1 MANFLNNSRGTSW
14 LLIGLVAFMAL
25 MTMANFYLLM
35 ETRNAQPATA
45 GELALV
51 PTDAPAPIFVR
62 LGPLTVNLRND
73 AYGQRLLYTSLT
85 LRVDDGKTAEILAAH
100 MPEVHSRLLL
110 LLAAQ
115 NADDMTSV
123 DGKAILSE
131 KILALFEQPFTE
143 PQPPLAISAVL
154 FTDFIVQ

>member
-1 MANFLNNSRGTSW
+1 MANFLNNSRATSW
-14 LLIGLVAFMAL
+14 LLIVLAAFLTL
-25 MTMANFYLLM
+25 MTVANFYLLL
-35 ETRNAQPATA
+35 ETRNAQPAT
-45 GELALV
+45 EQTALV
-51 PTDAPAPIFVR
+51 PADAPEPIFVR

-85 LRVDDGKTAEILAAH
+85 LRVEDATTQEILAAH

-131 KILALFEQPFTE
+131 KILALFEQPLTD

>member
-1 MANFLNNSRGTSW
+1 MANFLSNSRGTTW
-14 LLIGLVAFMAL
+14 LLIALSAFLAL

-35 ETRNAQPATA
+35 ETRNAQPAT
-45 GELALV
+45 EQEALLSA
-51 PTDAPAPIFVR
+51 DAPPPIFVR

-85 LRVDDGKTAEILAAH
+85 LRVDDEATQEVLSAH

-110 LLAAQ
+110 LLSAQ

-131 KILALFEQPFTE
+131 KILTLFEQPFTD

>member
-1 MANFLNNSRGTSW
+1 MANPLNSSSITNW
-14 LLIGLVAFMAL
+14 LIIAVLLLLTLLSVG
-25 MTMANFYLLM
+25 NFYLLL
-35 ETRNAQPATA
+35 EGRNSQGIGLPGSVIQT
-45 GELALV
+45 ES
-51 PTDAPAPIFVR
+51 PTPIFIK

-73 AYGQRLLYTSLT
+73 SFGQRLLYTSLT
-85 LRVDDGKTAEILAAH
+85 LRVDNEATRDIVTAH

-110 LLAAQ
+110 LLSAQ
-115 NADDMTSV
+115 NAEDMTSA

-131 KILALFEQPFTE
+131 KILALFEEPLAD

>member
-1 MANFLNNSRGTSW
+1 MAKFFNNSRGTTW
-14 LLIGLVAFMAL
+14 LLVILMGFLAL
-25 MTMANFYLLM
+25 MTMANFYLLL
-35 ETRNAQPATA
+35 ETRNAQPAA
-45 GELALV
+45 VRAV
-51 PTDAPAPIFVR
+51 MAPASAPEPIFVK

-73 AYGQRLLYTSLT
+73 VYGQRLLYTSLT
-85 LRVDDGKTAEILAAH
+85 LRVENETTREILGAH

-123 DGKAILSE
+123 DGKAMLSE
-131 KILALFEQPFTE
+131 KILALFDQPFTD